1 MRIFATSPPDRPLPP
16 SGHQDD
22 QPDHFRA
29 GAFCAGAG
37 TSPADN
43 LPSLEDELAADPLL
57 QLLPSA
63 AARPPS
69 TVSVASDDT
78 ETQFLMSSDSGGKGQ
93 VGGVD
98 NTS

>member
-37 TSPADN
+37 TSPDN

-57 QLLPSA
+57 QLLP

-93 VGGVD
+93 VGELYNRG
-98 NTS
+98 